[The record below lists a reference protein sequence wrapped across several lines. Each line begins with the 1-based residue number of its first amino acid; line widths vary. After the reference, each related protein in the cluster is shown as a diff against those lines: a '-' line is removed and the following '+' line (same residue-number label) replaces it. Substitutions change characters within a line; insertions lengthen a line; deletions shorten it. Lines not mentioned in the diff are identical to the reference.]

1 MDTGRVLFAAR
12 LAVAVVIAVG
22 LSLAWAWDEPKW
34 AMFAVIYCTLESE
47 GESFHKGLMRILA
60 TFMGGALSLVFMAL
74 FNEQRWAFSGAIA
87 CWIFLCSYMMQ
98 DNRRYYFWFVGGW
111 LTILMPIYSS
121 ENSAMAFEIVMLR
134 LQETILGVLVYTFVA
149 NVLFIDRQRS
159 DFFHELRDQI
169 DRLKQT
175 LTHLGVA
182 YRGDTGVTGDDT
194 GRVDLHRQVQA
205 LHTGFHNRIDA
216 GIIDSF
222 ELVDRRAAWL
232 RAIDEFVAFIDAL
245 DKFSID
251 IRAFCDGPSSIPR
264 PDIRPMLAEVQR
276 RLTQAAMLLDNAT
289 EVEPPQKID
298 LPGIDPMNVTGDLLD
313 YGAVLISLDVLTDID
328 RHSAKLLLALAAA
341 QGVPIEDIK
350 DGSQHRDAETK
361 PASINVTIPDPEKLA
376 LSLRT
381 TMVFCLAFWIYIF
394 VPDFPGGD
402 SVVLL
407 PTIIAMF
414 MSMKPTTPTG
424 LIQIMGTLVLVIA
437 GILHMVVMPKL
448 SSYVGLS
455 AVLLVYM
462 FIGAYLFSKPAYA
475 PLRFQALGFVAMILQ
490 ITNQQVYSFYYV
502 ANTLIVYQMPYIL
515 LWITRSWPVSFWPEA
530 AFQRLLRRYM
540 ASFRYLVEDLRRDP
554 VPPEPGWWK
563 RQLHAYHL
571 RNLLRTPDRI
581 AAWVDAMSASAM
593 SADEKKYGQALRLS
607 LYELSIQMRDL
618 SRLRREV
625 SYSND
630 AFCHLHP
637 TIRAW
642 RDALEK
648 LAEHF
653 RDSPAALPAAS
664 DSTMQLNEL
673 LAQLR
678 ITLRETLEGGVEAP
692 DSSTG
697 GALLRELSAYRRLSE
712 TLIGASLQATALNWG
727 RIRETRF

>member
-22 LSLAWAWDEPKW
+22 LSLALAWDEPKW

-47 GESFHKGLMRILA
+47 GESLHKGLMRILA

-74 FNEQRWAFSGAIA
+74 FNEQRWAFSAAVA

-134 LQETILGVLVYTFVA
+134 LQETILGVVVYTFVA
-149 NVLFIDRQRS
+149 NVLFIDRQRR

-194 GRVDLHRQVQA
+194 GGVDLHRQVQA

-222 ELVDRRAAWL
+222 ELVDRRAAWIC
-232 RAIDEFVAFIDAL
+232 AIDEFVAFIDAL

-251 IRAFCDGPSSIPR
+251 IRVFRDGLPSISR
-264 PDIRPMLAEVQR
+264 PDITPMLAEIQR
-276 RLTQAAMLLDNAT
+276 RLTQTAMLLDNAT

-313 YGAVLISLDVLTDID
+313 HGAVLISLDVLSDID
-328 RHSAKLLLALAAA
+328 RHSARLLLAVAAA
-341 QGVPIEDIK
+341 RGIPIK
-350 DGSQHRDAETK
+350 DIEGGFEHRDTEAK
-361 PASINVTIPDPEKLA
+361 PAPPRFMIPDPEKLA

-381 TMVFCLAFWIYIF
+381 TTVFCLAFWIYIF

-414 MSMKPTTPTG
+414 MSMKPTTATG
-424 LIQIMGTLVLVIA
+424 LIQIVGTLVLVIA

-462 FIGAYLFSKPAYA
+462 FIGAYLFSKPVYA
-475 PLRFQALGFVAMILQ
+475 PLRFQALGFVALVLE

-502 ANTLIVYQMPYIL
+502 ANILIVYQMPYIL
-515 LWITRSWPVSFWPEA
+515 LWITRSAPISFWPEA

-540 ASFRYLVEDLRRDP
+540 SSFRYLVEDLRRDP
-554 VPPEPGWWK
+554 APPKFGWRK
-563 RQLHAYHL
+563 RQLRAYHL
-571 RNLLRTPDRI
+571 RNLIKTPDRI
-581 AAWVDAMSASAM
+581 AAWVDAMPASAM
-593 SADEKKYGQALRLS
+593 SADEKEHGQALRLS
-607 LYELSIQMRDL
+607 LYELSIQMSDL

-625 SYSND
+625 SYSD
-630 AFCHLHP
+630 DTFRHLHP

-648 LAEHF
+648 LSEDF
-653 RDSPAALPAAS
+653 RDAPATLPAAS
-664 DSTMQLNEL
+664 DLTTQLNKL
-673 LAQLR
+673 LAQLG
-678 ITLRETLEGGVEAP
+678 IMLRETLESGTEAP
-692 DSSTG
+692 DSLTG
-697 GALLRELSAYRRLSE
+697 RALLRELSAYRRLSE
-712 TLIGASLQATALNWG
+712 TLIGASRQAMALNWG
-727 RIRETRF
+727 RIREARF

>member
-1 MDTGRVLFAAR
+1 
-12 LAVAVVIAVG
+12 
-22 LSLAWAWDEPKW
+22 
-34 AMFAVIYCTLESE
+34 
-47 GESFHKGLMRILA
+47 
-60 TFMGGALSLVFMAL
+60 
-74 FNEQRWAFSGAIA
+74 
-87 CWIFLCSYMMQ
+87 
-98 DNRRYYFWFVGGW
+98 
-111 LTILMPIYSS
+111 
-121 ENSAMAFEIVMLR
+121 MAFEIVMLR

-194 GRVDLHRQVQA
+194 GGVDLHRQVQA

-222 ELVDRRAAWL
+222 ELVDRRAAWI

-251 IRAFCDGPSSIPR
+251 IRVFRDGLPSISR
-264 PDIRPMLAEVQR
+264 PDITPMLAEIQR
-276 RLTQAAMLLDNAT
+276 RLTQTAMLLDNAT

-298 LPGIDPMNVTGDLLD
+298 LPGIDPMNVAGDLLD
-313 YGAVLISLDVLTDID
+313 HGAALISLDVLSDID
-328 RHSAKLLLALAAA
+328 RHSARLLLAVAAA
-341 QGVPIEDIK
+341 RGIPIK
-350 DGSQHRDAETK
+350 DIEGGFEHRDTEAK
-361 PASINVTIPDPEKLA
+361 PAPPRFMIPDPEKLA

-381 TMVFCLAFWIYIF
+381 TTVFCLAFWIYIF

-424 LIQIMGTLVLVIA
+424 LIQIVGTLVLVIA

-462 FIGAYLFSKPAYA
+462 FIGAYLFSKPVYA
-475 PLRFQALGFVAMILQ
+475 PLRFQALGFVALVLE

-502 ANTLIVYQMPYIL
+502 ANILIVYQMPYIL
-515 LWITRSWPVSFWPEA
+515 LWITRSAPISFWPEA

-540 ASFRYLVEDLRRDP
+540 SSFRYLVEDLRRDP
-554 VPPEPGWWK
+554 APPKFGWWK
-563 RQLHAYHL
+563 RQLRAYHL
-571 RNLLRTPDRI
+571 RNLIKTPDRI
-581 AAWVDAMSASAM
+581 AAWVAAMPASAM
-593 SADEKKYGQALRLS
+593 SADEKEHGQALRLS
-607 LYELSIQMRDL
+607 LYELSIQMSDL

-625 SYSND
+625 SYSD
-630 AFCHLHP
+630 DTFRHLHP

-648 LAEHF
+648 LSEDF
-653 RDSPAALPAAS
+653 RDAPATLPAAS
-664 DSTMQLNEL
+664 DLTTQLNKL
-673 LAQLR
+673 LAQLG
-678 ITLRETLEGGVEAP
+678 IMLRETLESGTEAP
-692 DSSTG
+692 DSLTG
-697 GALLRELSAYRRLSE
+697 RALLRELSAYRRLSE
-712 TLIGASLQATALNWG
+712 TLIGASRQSMALNWG
-727 RIRETRF
+727 RIREARF

>member
-22 LSLAWAWDEPKW
+22 LSLALAWDEPKW

-47 GESFHKGLMRILA
+47 GESLHKGLMRILA

-149 NVLFIDRQRS
+149 NVLFIDRQRR

-194 GRVDLHRQVQA
+194 GGVDLHRQVQA

-222 ELVDRRAAWL
+222 ELVDRRAAWI

-251 IRAFCDGPSSIPR
+251 IRAFRDGLPSISR
-264 PDIRPMLAEVQR
+264 PDITPMLAEIQR
-276 RLTQAAMLLDNAT
+276 RLTQTAMLLDNAT

-313 YGAVLISLDVLTDID
+313 HGAVLISLDVLSDID
-328 RHSAKLLLALAAA
+328 RHSARLLLAVTAAR
-341 QGVPIEDIK
+341 GIPIK
-350 DGSQHRDAETK
+350 DIEGGFEHRDTEAK
-361 PASINVTIPDPEKLA
+361 PAPPRFMIPDPEKLA

-381 TMVFCLAFWIYIF
+381 TTVFCLAFWIYIF

-414 MSMKPTTPTG
+414 MSMKPTTATG
-424 LIQIMGTLVLVIA
+424 LIQIVGTLVLVIA

-475 PLRFQALGFVAMILQ
+475 PLRFQALGFVALVLE

-502 ANTLIVYQMPYIL
+502 ANILIVYQMPYIL
-515 LWITRSWPVSFWPEA
+515 LWITRSAPISFWPEA

-540 ASFRYLVEDLRRDP
+540 SSFRYLVEDLRRDP
-554 VPPEPGWWK
+554 APPKFGWWK
-563 RQLHAYHL
+563 RQLRAYHL
-571 RNLLRTPDRI
+571 RNLIKTPDRI
-581 AAWVDAMSASAM
+581 AAWVDAMPASAM
-593 SADEKKYGQALRLS
+593 SADEKEHGQALRLS
-607 LYELSIQMRDL
+607 LYELSIQMSDL

-625 SYSND
+625 SYSD
-630 AFCHLHP
+630 DTFRHLHP

-648 LAEHF
+648 LSEDF
-653 RDSPAALPAAS
+653 RDAPATLPAAS
-664 DSTMQLNEL
+664 DLTTQLNKL
-673 LAQLR
+673 LAQLG
-678 ITLRETLEGGVEAP
+678 IMLRETLESGTEAP
-692 DSSTG
+692 DSLTG
-697 GALLRELSAYRRLSE
+697 RALLRELSAYRRLSE
-712 TLIGASLQATALNWG
+712 TLIGASRQAMALNWG
-727 RIRETRF
+727 RIREARF